1 MRIRDEVTLVCKTC
15 GTGFY
20 RPPSH
25 REKASYCS
33 RKCRAEAQSKWQIQD
48 LSERFW
54 AKVDKT
60 DSCWVWTGALLKT
73 GYGSIRVNHKS
84 ERAHR
89 ISYVLT
95 HGSIPEGAILRH
107 SCDNP
112 RCVNPDHLISGTKR
126 ENTLDAIERGQ
137 HVTGERH
144 KNAKLT
150 AADVVTIRYALATGT
165 TGRELAAKYKVD
177 AKTISNIKLNKK
189 WISR

>member
-1 MRIRDEVTLVCKTC
+1 
-15 GTGFY
+15 
-20 RPPSH
+20 
-25 REKASYCS
+25 
-33 RKCRAEAQSKWQIQD
+33 
-48 LSERFW
+48 
-54 AKVDKT
+54 KVNKT